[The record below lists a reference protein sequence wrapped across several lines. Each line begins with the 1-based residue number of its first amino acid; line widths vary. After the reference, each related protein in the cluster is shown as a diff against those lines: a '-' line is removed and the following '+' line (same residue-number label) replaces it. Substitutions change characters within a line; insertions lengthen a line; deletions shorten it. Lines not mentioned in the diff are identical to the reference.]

1 MTKISRIATMLV
13 LLISC
18 AAVSAMAQDRARV
31 TADVPFEFSVGSK
44 TMPAGKYTIGNLS
57 PSSPLMLIRGVDRK
71 AVICVHSQSA
81 TSLKESNRTKLVFR
95 RYGSQYFLAQIWTR
109 GDRDGTEFPASKA
122 ERRVRKLPANR
133 NLALNDVAPEQVTI
147 LVD

>member
-1 MTKISRIATMLV
+1 MKQMTRIATMLV

-18 AAVSAMAQDRARV
+18 AAATAMAQTRPRV
-31 TADVPFEFSVGSK
+31 TADVPFEFGVGSK
-44 TMPAGKYTIGNLS
+44 VMPAGKYTIQNLS
-57 PSSPLMLIRGVDRK
+57 GSSPLMVIRSEDAK
-71 AVICVHSQSA
+71 HTICVNTQSA
-81 TSLKESNRTKLVFR
+81 TNSKESNRTKLVFR

-122 ERRVRKLPANR
+122 ERRVRKHISNR
-133 NLALNDVAPEQVTI
+133 NLAQNNTAPEQVTI